1 MIYALGL
8 LIPVCVIEIASSL
21 LSASPPSTSSV
32 RRRTWCRTIYTAPRN
47 KNIALLSSSVEEEEV
62 PATDWRRKD
71 LFGTSLLE
79 QTLKEMEA
87 SPPPIDQLL
96 TKEERTVR
104 RRALDSLGIP
114 PFAKY
119 LQDRGLGPLKRKSK
133 VSVLQLNIG
142 LYCNQA
148 CSHCHVESSP
158 LLVDKMMQSST
169 AARCLE
175 LIDENVKTL
184 DITGGAPELNDEF
197 RYLVTMARS
206 KWPDLEIIDRCNL
219 TVLSE
224 PGQEDLVA
232 FLKKNNV
239 RIVASLPCYSAG
251 NVDKQR
257 GNGVFERSIAGLL
270 ALNEAGYGTELPL
283 DLVYN
288 PGGAFLPPAQSD
300 LEIAYKKEL
309 KENFGIVFNSLL
321 TITNMPIKR
330 FADYL
335 HRNKEMTDYME
346 LLVNNFNKDTL
357 ESVMCRDTVSIG
369 YDGSVFDCD
378 FNQQLGMTKRKRTIF
393 DIDSLDELVEDPIL
407 LDNHCFGC
415 TAGMGSS

>member
-1 MIYALGL
+1 MIYILGFLVCL
-8 LIPVCVIEIASSL
+8 LKISSSL
-21 LSASPPSTSSV
+21 LSISPHTAGTMLW
-32 RRRTWCRTIYTAPRN
+32 RRRATPT
-47 KNIALLSSSVEEEEV
+47 KNQHIALHSSSVDEET
-62 PATDWRRKD
+62 PAIDWRRKD
-71 LFGTSLLE
+71 LFGTSLLD

-87 SPPPIDQLL
+87 SPPPTDQLL
-96 TKEERTVR
+96 TKEERTAR

-114 PFAKY
+114 SFAKY
-119 LQDRGLGPLKRKSK
+119 LQEKDLGPLKRKPT

-158 LLVDKMMQSST
+158 LLVDKMMKSST

-175 LIDENVKTL
+175 LIDESVKTL

-197 RYLVTMARS
+197 RYLVTMARA
-206 KWPDLEIIDRCNL
+206 KWPGLEIIDRCNL

-224 PGQEDLVA
+224 PGQEDLVD
-232 FLKKNNV
+232 FLKKHRV

-270 ALNEAGYGTELPL
+270 ALNEAGYGTDLPL

-288 PGGAFLPPAQSD
+288 PGGAFLPPAQAD
-300 LEIAYKKEL
+300 LEVAYKREL
-309 KENFGIVFNSLL
+309 KENFGIVFNNLL

-357 ESVMCRDTVSIG
+357 DSVMCRDTVSIG
-369 YDGSVFDCD
+369 YDGSVYDCD
-378 FNQQLGMTKRKRTIF
+378 FNQQLGMTKRKRTVF
-393 DIDSLDELVEDPIL
+393 DVNSLAELVEDPIL